1 MADWKVLE
9 KLVDEGELITSW
21 ESELVKEQIYAQIID
36 AAYANRVG
44 RQILK
49 PVQLNAGSAL
59 NFELETKNSISFN
72 RVAEGSLLWK
82 DVENYTEIT
91 VTPVKYGTS
100 IGIAQEAIDDAN
112 WDLIKRNL
120 TALGIQAGLK
130 EDALVVAAM
139 ANSTYGF
146 YGGTTSSHRVTTT
159 GTELDIVDIVSA
171 IVYPRTD
178 DCNPN
183 VMLLNPKQEGEL
195 NQIDTFVE
203 ADKVGNRTTF
213 EKGFIGRIYGLDCIV
228 SSSCTADRVYI
239 LETARAGVIVI
250 RRDLSTSLFDVP
262 ERDSKGVACTFREA
276 AQVLYPEAGCDIV
289 VS

>member
-1 MADWKVLE
+1 MDYKFLE
-9 KLVDEGELITSW
+9 KLANEGELITSW
-21 ESELVKEQIYAQIID
+21 ESELVQEQIYAQIID

-59 NFELETKNSISFN
+59 NFELETKNSITFN
-72 RVAEGSLLWK
+72 RVAETGLLLK
-82 DVENYTEIT
+82 DVENYTEVI
-91 VTPVKYGTS
+91 VTPVKYGCS
-100 IGIAQEAIDDAN
+100 VAIAREAIEDMK
-112 WDLIKRNL
+112 WDVIKRNL

-139 ANSTYGF
+139 ADSTYGF
-146 YGGTTSSHRVTTT
+146 YAGTGSSHRVTTT
-159 GTELDIVDIVSA
+159 GTELDIVDIVNA

-183 VMLLNPKQEGEL
+183 IMLLNPKQEGEL

-213 EKGFIGRIYGLDCIV
+213 EKGFIGRIYGLDCII

-239 LETARAGVIVI
+239 LDTSRAGVIVI
-250 RRDLSTSLFDVP
+250 RRDLSTSLFEVP
-262 ERDSKGVACTFREA
+262 ERDSRGIACTFREA